1 VRLIGRHDAVFLFV
15 IYTLFTFI
23 FTIVDVFSK
32 DYRVAVNMWY
42 IGYGLY
48 AFARLMEQKR
58 SQGFGLKVLS
68 MISVVVFFVT

>member
-1 VRLIGRHDAVFLFV
+1 MRLIGRHDAVFLFV

-58 SQGFGLKVLS
+58 SKGFGLKVLS